1 MTLWF
6 VTLKPAFKNNPLIS
20 KESEAYKLMG
30 ITPKSFVSLDGVRLD
45 DVQLGD
51 EGQHEPPITQS
62 PTVTPAPTLTPVP
75 EYTPVVVVSTPTP
88 EPTATNVP
96 YETFRLSFYDPNI
109 GKYFPDNAFTNCFDW
124 DPAAEVCRS
133 TTASGYR
140 HEEFY
145 GRGLACP
152 DRYPLG
158 TVFRVLR
165 PVQLAGD
172 WYCIDRGGAITDDWL
187 DFLLQYPDGLWTGA
201 NINDFPWGTEVRAEV
216 YYP

>member
-1 MTLWF
+1 M
-6 VTLKPAFKNNPLIS
+6 TLKPIFKTNPLLS

-30 ITPKSFVSLDGVRLD
+30 VTPKSFVSLDGV
-45 DVQLGD
+45 QPGD
-51 EGQHEPPITQS
+51 EGQHEPTITQS

-75 EYTPVVVVSTPTP
+75 EYTPVVGVVSSPVP
-88 EPTATNVP
+88 EPTSTSVP

-109 GKYFPDNAFTNCFDW
+109 GKYFPDKAFTNCFDW
-124 DPAAEVCRS
+124 DTTNQVCRS
-133 TTASGYR
+133 TTSSGYR

-152 DRYPLG
+152 ERYPLG

-172 WYCIDRGGAITDDWL
+172 WYCIDRGGAVTDDWL
-187 DFLLQYPDGLWTGA
+187 DFLIQYPDGLWTGE

-216 YYP
+216 LYP